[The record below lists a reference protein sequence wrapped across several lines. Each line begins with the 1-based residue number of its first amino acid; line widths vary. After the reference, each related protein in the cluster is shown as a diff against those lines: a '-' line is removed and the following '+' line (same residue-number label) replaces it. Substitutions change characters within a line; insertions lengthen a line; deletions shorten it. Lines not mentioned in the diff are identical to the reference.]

1 MATVCVYIGGGHGRE
16 NGRLPKDSSPEFS
29 SAVSKPR
36 GNFSKVP
43 AAAATCRLRRHCGRG
58 RCSLDAVAR
67 RKTTRAASRVAAG
80 SWSRLRSRSVKCM
93 HLQSCSAV
101 KENLAQVGDAH
112 GCRANSSV
120 PVESGYGR
128 QKVFCQRVITNIATC
143 NVRTLKAKWRQQELV
158 GFLERKRIDVCAI
171 QEHRICHSDSR
182 SPTSYSRVLH
192 FPGGWRLVTHTA
204 DYNGSGG
211 VGFLVSPIAF
221 KSLDKVEYKSD
232 RVMRLQFSGHPKGA
246 PKTHL
251 VCAYAPTNVADS
263 VAKDLFYSQLHQTI
277 DPLPKRDRV
286 FVLGDM
292 NA

>member
-1 MATVCVYIGGGHGRE
+1 M
-16 NGRLPKDSSPEFS
+16 NG
-29 SAVSKPR
+29 
-36 GNFSKVP
+36 KV
-43 AAAATCRLRRHCGRG
+43 ALSVQADQHYHTKVT
-58 RCSLDAVAR
+58 D
-67 RKTTRAASRVAAG
+67 TVAAG
-80 SWSRLRSRSVKCM
+80 SWSRLWSRSVKRV

-101 KENLAQVGDAH
+101 KENLAQVGDAP
-112 GCRANSSV
+112 GCRANPSA

-128 QKVFCQRVITNIATC
+128 RKVFCQRVITNIATY
-143 NVRTLKAKWRQQELV
+143 NVRILKAKWRQQELV

-232 RVMRLQFSGHPKGA
+232 
-246 PKTHL
+246 
-251 VCAYAPTNVADS
+251 
-263 VAKDLFYSQLHQTI
+263 
-277 DPLPKRDRV
+277 
-286 FVLGDM
+286 
-292 NA
+292 